1 MRKISFLL
9 FVGFLSIN
17 ILQCKGQ
24 DNKDKTKD
32 DFNSKNNLYNSY
44 NKDTIMLYNILQE
57 QLKYGHPQYDD
68 LYTPYD
74 YSERDYTII
83 LPYIKDILEKNGYR
97 QISQNEFKEKVKLIF
112 NRILDYNNS
121 NKYIYVNF
129 LDKCN
134 DKVIFQQNDIIE
146 AFGVYVNKDLRCIS
160 DFYAIPEILD
170 YQNIKGIK
178 QYELNLS
185 NKQKTRDGGEIR
197 LDLWKD
203 EENLSQQRHFNHQ
216 LLINRNKYLFND
228 SKASLA
234 WLKVNDEYFLESLVT
249 TFGYTKDKDLLDWV
263 MQRNRSKAVEFINN
277 YVFVRN
283 CKGELEIRE
292 DILKYIEQKTTD
304 EENTH
309 DYAKA
314 LYHYEV
320 YENPNKWTEK
330 EAYKILAYKSNTY
343 DYLFMKY
350 KNIRYNNR
358 WNILGSIYYYSNR
371 GDEKEW
377 KEIEKNFE
385 KNNYYNLPHLK
396 EALEYAYIFE

>member
-1 MRKISFLL
+1 MKKQILFTFFFILTSVNISCQKNKEKNINNMDFEFERILKKQLKNGYEYYYVDGGVEQKVEFTEEDINELIKLEKKILSNSDYVFISNSEFNLKIKDIFQRIINEKL
-9 FVGFLSIN
+9 PSKYLYVNIRNKCERGIHYFKDDYIDYVGFLVFKNDNFISPLYFIPDIYDYKKKFPNLSI
-17 ILQCKGQ
+17 
-24 DNKDKTKD
+24 KDGIEKTKEGD
-32 DFNSKNNLYNSY
+32 
-44 NKDTIMLYNILQE
+44 
-57 QLKYGHPQYDD
+57 
-68 LYTPYD
+68 
-74 YSERDYTII
+74 
-83 LPYIKDILEKNGYR
+83 
-97 QISQNEFKEKVKLIF
+97 
-112 NRILDYNNS
+112 
-121 NKYIYVNF
+121 IYVSRWMGNNY
-129 LDKCN
+129 DN
-134 DKVIFQQNDIIE
+134 N
-146 AFGVYVNKDLRCIS
+146 
-160 DFYAIPEILD
+160 
-170 YQNIKGIK
+170 
-178 QYELNLS
+178 
-185 NKQKTRDGGEIR
+185 
-197 LDLWKD
+197 
-203 EENLSQQRHFNHQ
+203 EEQ

-228 SKASLA
+228 NKASLV
-234 WLKVNDEYFLESLVT
+234 WLKFNDEYFLESLVT
-249 TFGYTKDKDLLDWV
+249 TFGYTEDKELLDWV

-350 KNIRYNNR
+350 KNIRDNNR

>member
-1 MRKISFLL
+1 MKKQILFTFFFILTSVNISCQKNKEKNINNMDFEFERILKKQLKNGYEYYYVDGGVEQKVEFTEEDIDELIKLEKKILSNSDYVFISNSEFNLKIKDIFQRIINEKL
-9 FVGFLSIN
+9 PSKYLYVNIRNKCERGIHYFKDDYIDYVGFLVFKNDNFISPLYFIPDIYDYKKKFPNLSI
-17 ILQCKGQ
+17 
-24 DNKDKTKD
+24 KDGIEKTKEGD
-32 DFNSKNNLYNSY
+32 
-44 NKDTIMLYNILQE
+44 
-57 QLKYGHPQYDD
+57 
-68 LYTPYD
+68 
-74 YSERDYTII
+74 
-83 LPYIKDILEKNGYR
+83 
-97 QISQNEFKEKVKLIF
+97 
-112 NRILDYNNS
+112 
-121 NKYIYVNF
+121 IYVSRWMGNNY
-129 LDKCN
+129 DN
-134 DKVIFQQNDIIE
+134 N
-146 AFGVYVNKDLRCIS
+146 
-160 DFYAIPEILD
+160 
-170 YQNIKGIK
+170 
-178 QYELNLS
+178 
-185 NKQKTRDGGEIR
+185 
-197 LDLWKD
+197 
-203 EENLSQQRHFNHQ
+203 EEQ

-228 SKASLA
+228 NKASLA
-234 WLKVNDEYFLESLVT
+234 WLKVNDSLFLESLVI

-350 KNIRYNNR
+350 KGIRYNNR
-358 WNILGSIYYYSNR
+358 WNILGSIYYYSNK

>member
-1 MRKISFLL
+1 MKKQILFTFFFILTSVNISCQKNKEKNINNMDFEFERILKKQLKNGYEYYYVDGGVEQKVEFTEEDINELIKLEKKILSNSDYVFISNSEFNLKIKDIFQRIINEKL
-9 FVGFLSIN
+9 PSKYLYVNIRNKCERGIHYFKDDYIDYVGFLVFKNDNFISPLYFIPDIYDYKKKFPNLSI
-17 ILQCKGQ
+17 
-24 DNKDKTKD
+24 KDGIEKTKEGD
-32 DFNSKNNLYNSY
+32 
-44 NKDTIMLYNILQE
+44 
-57 QLKYGHPQYDD
+57 
-68 LYTPYD
+68 
-74 YSERDYTII
+74 
-83 LPYIKDILEKNGYR
+83 
-97 QISQNEFKEKVKLIF
+97 
-112 NRILDYNNS
+112 
-121 NKYIYVNF
+121 IYVSRWMGNNY
-129 LDKCN
+129 DN
-134 DKVIFQQNDIIE
+134 N
-146 AFGVYVNKDLRCIS
+146 
-160 DFYAIPEILD
+160 
-170 YQNIKGIK
+170 
-178 QYELNLS
+178 
-185 NKQKTRDGGEIR
+185 
-197 LDLWKD
+197 
-203 EENLSQQRHFNHQ
+203 EEQ

-228 SKASLA
+228 NKASLA
-234 WLKVNDEYFLESLVT
+234 WLKVNDSLFLESLVI

-385 KNNYYNLPHLK
+385 MNNYYNLPYLK

>member
-1 MRKISFLL
+1 MKKQILFTFFFILTSVNISCQKNKEKNINNMDFEFERILKKQLKNGYEYYYVDGGVEQKVEFTEEDINELIKLEKKILSNSDYVFISNSEFNLKIKDIFQRIINEKL
-9 FVGFLSIN
+9 PSKYLYVNIRNKCERGIHYFKDDYIDYVGFLVFKNDNFISPLYFIPDIYDYKKKFPNLSI
-17 ILQCKGQ
+17 
-24 DNKDKTKD
+24 KDGIEKTKEGD
-32 DFNSKNNLYNSY
+32 
-44 NKDTIMLYNILQE
+44 
-57 QLKYGHPQYDD
+57 
-68 LYTPYD
+68 
-74 YSERDYTII
+74 
-83 LPYIKDILEKNGYR
+83 
-97 QISQNEFKEKVKLIF
+97 
-112 NRILDYNNS
+112 
-121 NKYIYVNF
+121 IYVSRWMGNNY
-129 LDKCN
+129 DN
-134 DKVIFQQNDIIE
+134 N
-146 AFGVYVNKDLRCIS
+146 
-160 DFYAIPEILD
+160 
-170 YQNIKGIK
+170 
-178 QYELNLS
+178 
-185 NKQKTRDGGEIR
+185 
-197 LDLWKD
+197 
-203 EENLSQQRHFNHQ
+203 EEQ

-228 SKASLA
+228 NKASLA
-234 WLKVNDEYFLESLVT
+234 WLKVNDSLFLESLVI

-350 KNIRYNNR
+350 KNIRDNNR

>member
-1 MRKISFLL
+1 MKKQILFTFFFILTSVNISCQKNKEKNINNMDFEFERILKKQLKNGYEYYYVDGGVEQKVEFTEEDIDELIKLEKKILSNSDYVFISNSEFNLKIKDIFQRIINEKL
-9 FVGFLSIN
+9 PSKYLYVNIRNKCERGIHYFKDDYIDYVGFLVFKNDNFISPLYFIPDIYDYKKKFPNLSI
-17 ILQCKGQ
+17 
-24 DNKDKTKD
+24 KDGIEKTKEGD
-32 DFNSKNNLYNSY
+32 
-44 NKDTIMLYNILQE
+44 
-57 QLKYGHPQYDD
+57 
-68 LYTPYD
+68 
-74 YSERDYTII
+74 
-83 LPYIKDILEKNGYR
+83 
-97 QISQNEFKEKVKLIF
+97 
-112 NRILDYNNS
+112 
-121 NKYIYVNF
+121 IYVSRWMGNNY
-129 LDKCN
+129 DN
-134 DKVIFQQNDIIE
+134 N
-146 AFGVYVNKDLRCIS
+146 
-160 DFYAIPEILD
+160 
-170 YQNIKGIK
+170 
-178 QYELNLS
+178 
-185 NKQKTRDGGEIR
+185 
-197 LDLWKD
+197 
-203 EENLSQQRHFNHQ
+203 EEQ

-228 SKASLA
+228 NKASLA
-234 WLKVNDEYFLESLVT
+234 WLKVNDSLFLESLVI

-358 WNILGSIYYYSNR
+358 WNILGSIFYYSNR
-371 GDEKEW
+371 EDEKEW

>member
-1 MRKISFLL
+1 MKKQILFTFFFILTSVNISCQKNKEKNINNMDFEFERILKKQLKNGYEYYYVDGGVEQKVEFTEEDINELIKLEKKILSNSDYVFISNSEFNLKIKDIFQRIINEKL
-9 FVGFLSIN
+9 PSKYLYVNIRNKCERGIHYFKDDYIDYVGFLVFKNDNFISPLYFIPDIYDYKKKFPNLSI
-17 ILQCKGQ
+17 
-24 DNKDKTKD
+24 KDGIEKTKEGD
-32 DFNSKNNLYNSY
+32 
-44 NKDTIMLYNILQE
+44 
-57 QLKYGHPQYDD
+57 
-68 LYTPYD
+68 
-74 YSERDYTII
+74 
-83 LPYIKDILEKNGYR
+83 
-97 QISQNEFKEKVKLIF
+97 
-112 NRILDYNNS
+112 
-121 NKYIYVNF
+121 IYVSRWMGNNY
-129 LDKCN
+129 DN
-134 DKVIFQQNDIIE
+134 N
-146 AFGVYVNKDLRCIS
+146 
-160 DFYAIPEILD
+160 
-170 YQNIKGIK
+170 
-178 QYELNLS
+178 
-185 NKQKTRDGGEIR
+185 
-197 LDLWKD
+197 
-203 EENLSQQRHFNHQ
+203 EEQ

-228 SKASLA
+228 NKASLA
-234 WLKVNDEYFLESLVT
+234 WLKVNDSLFLESLVI